1 MGKRKWFSGKT
12 RVRLAMPKKYRIH
25 LTEAERLELKTLVAA
40 GKAAVTKRQRAQILL
55 AADEDHPNGSMKD
68 EDISRAF
75 DVSLCTVERTRC
87 ALAEHG
93 LQVAVHGWPP
103 HRKMPRHKIDGWTE
117 AHLIAAACGPTPEGS
132 ARWTLQLLSEHVVR
146 LGLVESV
153 SPSTVGRV
161 LAKTT

>member
-1 MGKRKWFSGKT
+1 
-12 RVRLAMPKKYRIH
+12 MPKKYRIH
-25 LTEAERLELKTLVAA
+25 LTEAERLELKTIVAA

-68 EDISRAF
+68 EDIARAF

-103 HRKMPRHKIDGWTE
+103 HRKTPRRKIDGWGE
-117 AHLIAAACGPTPEGS
+117 AHLIAAACGPAPAGH
-132 ARWTLQLLSEHVVR
+132 ARWTLRLLGDHVVS
-146 LGLVESV
+146 LGLVDSV
-153 SPSTVGRV
+153 SPQTVRRV
-161 LAKTT
+161 LEKTT